1 MRTFEQTSELF
12 LDKFHLLR
20 PLRLARFSSTAGR
33 DRDRDRGLITLEWLL
48 IVGAVASLAAS
59 STLVVQRVV
68 DNSVEVPDDV
78 HVWLIDADIAAA
90 QIAAEATAWRQGL
103 AGDDLVAYLTDGVS
117 DEYDTFYQRCSDL
130 GVAFKVVV
138 ESAEF
143 YELQERHDAAWL
155 LGLTEEERDKRAR
168 EIAVPALCTVQPRE
182 GLGG

>member
-12 LDKFHLLR
+12 LDKFHRLR

-117 DEYDTFYQRCSDL
+117 DEYDTFEQRCSDL
-130 GVAFKVVV
+130 GVAFKDVV
-138 ESAEF
+138 ERAQFVEP
-143 YELQERHDAAWL
+143 QEIHVAVFL
-155 LGLTEEERDKRAR
+155 LGLTEEKRDKQAR
-168 EIAVPALCTVQPRE
+168 EIIPARCTVQPRA